1 MRDRTVRREFDVVA
15 ETDEAIFINE
25 TKSKP
30 RPEDVNAFR
39 DLLETVPDFFPD
51 SKGKRMI
58 PIYASLY
65 IPEDIQKNLT
75 RHGIYA
81 LGMKEGTMDL
91 LNFREVSGS
100 DIAPSDSAG

>member
-1 MRDRTVRREFDVVA
+1 VVA
-15 ETDEAIFINE
+15 ETDETIFINE

-39 DLLETVPDFFPD
+39 DLLETVPDFFPN

-75 RHGIYA
+75 RRGIYA

-91 LNFREVSGS
+91 LNFREVSGA
-100 DIAPSDSAG
+100 DISPSDSAG